1 MLLESDSG
9 MKAFV
14 SWSSG
19 KDSAFALHEARRAG
33 IEVAGVLITIN
44 EVYGRVAMHGV
55 RNTLLDRQIAALG
68 VPAIKVP
75 IPSPCP
81 NEVYEAR
88 MDEACMAIKTQGIR
102 HVVFG
107 DLFLEDIRAY
117 RIEKLAAAG
126 MEPIFPLWKW
136 DTTQLAQNMIAD
148 GLVAHIVCLDP
159 RKLSRSF
166 AGRTFDESFLRDLPD
181 RIDPCGENG
190 EFHTVV
196 TAGPMF
202 AAPIAVTIGETVER
216 DGFVFTDIVPA

>member
-1 MLLESDSG
+1 MLLESESG

-68 VPAIKVP
+68 IPAIKVP

-88 MDEACMAIKTQGIR
+88 MDEACMAIKAQGIR